1 MKRKKNKAEW
11 GNLEGQKERQQGL
24 VARIGNKQA
33 LVLLEGKEIVC
44 MLPGGENSL
53 ETAVGDRVI
62 VEQVSAQQYRLI
74 EILPRSTELYR
85 GNRRQGKRREGK

>member
-11 GNLEGQKERQQGL
+11 GNLEGQKERQHGL
-24 VARIGNKQA
+24 VARIWNRQA

-44 MLPGGENSL
+44 MLPGGYNGL

-62 VEQVSAQQYRLI
+62 VKQVSAQQYRLI
-74 EILPRSTELYR
+74 EILPRSTELYLSLIHI
-85 GNRRQGKRREGK
+85 

>member
-33 LVLLEGKEIVC
+33 LVLLEGNCVY
-44 MLPGGENSL
+44 
-53 ETAVGDRVI
+53 A
-62 VEQVSAQQYRLI
+62 A
-74 EILPRSTELYR
+74 
-85 GNRRQGKRREGK
+85 RR